1 MDKKDLTI
9 ISDSEYLQM
18 LEKIKSSYKDRQLK
32 AAVSVNSEMLKFY
45 YSLGEKIIG
54 LQAESKWGNGFYKK
68 LSSDLQKEI
77 PNVKGFSVT
86 NLKYMKKFFEMYSPL
101 NRPQPVDDLQIS
113 EIDRNFEMI
122 FSVPW
127 GHQRY
132 IMDRCDGNLNKAFFF
147 ISKTLE
153 NNWSRSVL
161 LNFLDTDLFDRQGKA
176 ITNFTSNLPSTQG
189 KLAEEI
195 TRDPY
200 NFDFIA
206 IRQNY
211 DEKELKDALMD
222 NIQKFLLEL
231 GTGFAFV
238 GREYR
243 LVVGSSEEFIDM
255 LFYNIKLHCYVVVE
269 VKISAFKPA
278 DIGQLGTYVTSVNH
292 ILKGEADNQTI
303 GLLIC
308 KTKDNILAKYA
319 SESSK
324 EPIGI
329 SEYQLSN
336 LIPESF
342 KGTLPSIEEIES
354 ELN

>member
-45 YSLGEKIIG
+45 YSLGEEIIG

-86 NLKYMKKFFEMYSPL
+86 NLKYMKKFFEMYSSL

-132 IMDRCDGNLNKAFFF
+132 IMDRCDGNLDKAFFF

-153 NNWSRSVL
+153 NNWSRAVL

-176 ITNFTSNLPSTQG
+176 ITNL
-189 KLAEEI
+189 
-195 TRDPY
+195 
-200 NFDFIA
+200 
-206 IRQNY
+206 
-211 DEKELKDALMD
+211 
-222 NIQKFLLEL
+222 QK
-231 GTGFAFV
+231 
-238 GREYR
+238 
-243 LVVGSSEEFIDM
+243 
-255 LFYNIKLHCYVVVE
+255 K
-269 VKISAFKPA
+269 
-278 DIGQLGTYVTSVNH
+278 
-292 ILKGEADNQTI
+292 
-303 GLLIC
+303 
-308 KTKDNILAKYA
+308 
-319 SESSK
+319 
-324 EPIGI
+324 
-329 SEYQLSN
+329 
-336 LIPESF
+336 
-342 KGTLPSIEEIES
+342 
-354 ELN
+354 